1 MIKYAQFVLWDDC
14 VGHVEP
20 VPVCGSLLIH
30 IVHKLLYFIY
40 ILTLGDFFNL
50 LLYIQVIKHNICDF

>member
-20 VPVCGSLLIH
+20 VPGLFLMWFILDKYCTQ
-30 IVHKLLYFIY
+30 IVTFYLHSNFGWFILFIIVY
-40 ILTLGDFFNL
+40 TG
-50 LLYIQVIKHNICDF
+50 YKT

>member
-20 VPVCGSLLIH
+20 VPGCGSLLIH
-30 IVHKLLYFIY
+30 IVHKLLYFIF
-40 ILTLGDFFNL
+40 IPTFGCFFYL
-50 LLYIQVIKHNICDF
+50 L